1 MIKCII
7 KFVSMRGIKEYIGI
21 YVYWKI
27 GEKLLFFLRKF
38 FLKCGYFVFRVYIRF
53 KVRDK

>member
-1 MIKCII
+1 
-7 KFVSMRGIKEYIGI
+7 MRGIKEFIGI

-27 GEKLLFFLRKF
+27 GEKLLCFFKESF

>member
-1 MIKCII
+1 
-7 KFVSMRGIKEYIGI
+7 MRGIKEFIGI
-21 YVYWKI
+21 YVYICILKNRWKI
-27 GEKLLFFLRKF
+27 VVFYKKV

>member
-1 MIKCII
+1 
-7 KFVSMRGIKEYIGI
+7 MRGIKEFIGI

-27 GEKLLFFLRKF
+27 GEKLLFFKRKF